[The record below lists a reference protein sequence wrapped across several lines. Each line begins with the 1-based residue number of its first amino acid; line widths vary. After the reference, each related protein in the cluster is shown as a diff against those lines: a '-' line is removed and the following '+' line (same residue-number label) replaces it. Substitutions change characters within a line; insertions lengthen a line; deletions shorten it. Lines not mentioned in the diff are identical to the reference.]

1 MTKDARE
8 ARDVAAIWAED
19 VRAIGERGAVL
30 GRELCSCDYPYH
42 ALWGLLRVAGVTGSL
57 RYEEDAL
64 APVLAARIDNGTRIL
79 IAGSADTG
87 TLCAVGRASG
97 QKQPDVTVVDRCPAP
112 LALIDEFATAHAT
125 GTRTLC
131 QNLLELDVA
140 ESFDVVLINYT
151 LSYIP
156 SSRRVELFQG
166 LASVLVPGGSLICA
180 TKLLSAVKPDN
191 KNRTDDWAKRAF
203 EKIRDAN
210 VGTWLSDEELKL
222 LLRHGASA
230 RISRRSE
237 NPTLGELEDYV
248 SRAGLIPGEELKTA
262 RERALSADGTAAA
275 ELDPSIILTAVRAK
289 QDPA

>member
-1 MTKDARE
+1 MTKYARE
-8 ARDVAAIWAED
+8 APEIAEIWSED

-30 GRELCSCDYPYH
+30 GRELCSCAYPYH

-97 QKQPDVTVVDRCPAP
+97 NKQPEVTVVDRCPAP
-112 LALIDEFATAHAT
+112 LALIDEFAAARVT

-131 QNLLELDVA
+131 RNLLDLDA
-140 ESFDVVLINYT
+140 EESFDVVLVNYT

-156 SSRRVELFQG
+156 PSRRVEVFQR
-166 LASVLVPGGSLICA
+166 LAGVLVPGGTLICA
-180 TKLLSAVKPDN
+180 TKLLSAVKPGHEN
-191 KNRTDDWAKRAF
+191 MTDDWAVRAF
-203 EKIRDAN
+203 KKIRDAN
-210 VGTWLSDEELKL
+210 VGTWLSDDELNS

-237 NPTLGELEDYV
+237 NPTLIELENYV
-248 SRAGLIPGEELKTA
+248 RRAGLIPGEELKTA
-262 RERALSADGTAAA
+262 RERALCADGTSAA
-275 ELDPSIILTAVRAK
+275 ELDPSIILSALRTK
-289 QDPA
+289 